1 MYLRLVGS
9 SNWTVGAVYKKG
21 AIKDRY
27 VAITHSPFDCVNF
40 NYLGSY
46 DKFVKLNITIL
57 D

>member
-46 DKFVKLNITIL
+46 DKFVKLNIKIL